1 MKSEVIV
8 LVRCLALLL
17 AFFCSYSDI
26 RSRRIPNIAVLVLVA
41 LAVAQS
47 LSTGVW
53 LSWQHGILAVIV
65 GFALFAVRCFG
76 AGDVK
81 YFWACMLAV
90 PDQIETL
97 LIGTALAGLVLA
109 IVYLARHRFRPKEVG
124 TLPYGVAISTGL
136 ALCLCKAMF

>member
-1 MKSEVIV
+1 MYGAIV
-8 LVRCLALLL
+8 VLCLCAVGIGFWC
-17 AFFCSYSDI
+17 AISDI
-26 RSRRIPNIAVLVLVA
+26 CARKIPNIAILVLVV
-41 LAVAQS
+41 LS
-47 LSTGVW
+47 LIHSLIGGVW
-53 LSWQHGILAVIV
+53 INWLHLLVAIVIGV
-65 GFALFAVRCFG
+65 VVYLLRCFG

-81 YFWACMLAV
+81 YFWACMLFV